1 MLNPVK
7 NPGKRSAVSMSPH
20 YFVVG
25 SQLTKP
31 IRRIISVL
39 GPKWKL
45 EFWIDMFSFD
55 LVP

>member
-55 LVP
+55 LVS